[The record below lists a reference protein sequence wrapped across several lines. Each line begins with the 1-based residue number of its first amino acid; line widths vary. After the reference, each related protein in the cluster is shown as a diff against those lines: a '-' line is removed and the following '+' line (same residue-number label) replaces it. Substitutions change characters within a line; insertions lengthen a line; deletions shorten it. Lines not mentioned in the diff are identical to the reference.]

1 MMHDDMTGGEYSLYI
16 PRRKRFAY
24 ARACAELTLAYVL
37 QGFLNTSVC
46 LSLRGA
52 YAELTLA
59 YVLHGFLYTLVNVSL
74 RGACAELTVA
84 YVLHGARKLKPRKA
98 YAELTLAYALHGFA
112 KPAQSSSALTSC
124 PHHRGYFAQVIYI
137 YTLVAQ

>member
-1 MMHDDMTGGEYSLYI
+1 MPNIRFTLPG
-16 PRRKRFAY
+16 RKIFAY
-24 ARACAELTLAYVL
+24 ARAC
-37 QGFLNTSVC
+37 
-46 LSLRGA
+46 
-52 YAELTLA
+52 AELTLA

-112 KPAQSSSALTSC
+112 KPAQSSSPLTSC
-124 PHHRGYFAQVIYI
+124 PHHKGYLAQVIYI
-137 YTLVAQ
+137 YTNLHDI